1 MRSIKLPTMLA
12 GASLLALLAVGPP
25 ASAAAAPPGP
35 APGVTMSAAA
45 ASASTVYL
53 AYTGTN
59 GAVYVRNA
67 AQPAQAATALGRP
80 ADRRAPAAVVPAGA
94 LSPGRVL
101 AVFGRGTDTA
111 PWWRHHS
118 LRVDKMAVLGGVLHL
133 QPGRSNRYD
142 HPVRRA
148 QRVRRRDRRRDL
160 VPGLA
165 GEHRR
170 PAKVDPA
177 RRHLLDT
184 HDSPAARHRARRLE
198 RLAAAAATNRHVWLL
213 GRGGMANHLVDYGG
227 RTTANPA
234 VTLAAG
240 APVVAFARGT
250 DNALWY
256 TVSGYPIGGPGP
268 WHPLGGKLISGVT
281 ATTVTGGKTYVLAL
295 GTDNQIWMRA
305 GIWPA
310 RPLDVAVARPDRKGF
325 LAADGNREPPGNL
338 N

>member
-1 MRSIKLPTMLA
+1 
-12 GASLLALLAVGPP
+12 
-25 ASAAAAPPGP
+25 
-35 APGVTMSAAA
+35 MSAAA

-67 AQPAQAATALGRP
+67 AQPAQAATALGGRLIGGP
-80 ADRRAPAAVVPAGA
+80 AAAVVPPARCRRA
-94 LSPGRVL
+94 QCS
-101 AVFGRGTDTA
+101 AVFGRGTDNA
-111 PWWRHHS
+111 LWWRHQTAS
-118 LRVDKMAVLGGVLHL
+118 GWTRWQSLGGVLI
-133 QPGRSNRYD
+133 SNPAAVTDMTIQFGVLNVFAGGTGGGIWY
-142 HPVRRA
+142 
-148 QRVRRRDRRRDL
+148 RVWPANTG
-160 VPGLA
+160 VPQKWTLLG
-165 GEHRR
+165 GTSSI
-170 PAKVDPA
+170 PTI
-177 RRHLLDT
+177 HLLPGT
-184 HDSPAARHRARRLE
+184 GPGGWSEL
-198 RLAAAAATNRHVWLL
+198 LAAAATNRHVWLL

-305 GIWPA
+305 GIWRPW
-310 RPLDVAVARPDRKGF
+310 PLDAAVARPDRKGF